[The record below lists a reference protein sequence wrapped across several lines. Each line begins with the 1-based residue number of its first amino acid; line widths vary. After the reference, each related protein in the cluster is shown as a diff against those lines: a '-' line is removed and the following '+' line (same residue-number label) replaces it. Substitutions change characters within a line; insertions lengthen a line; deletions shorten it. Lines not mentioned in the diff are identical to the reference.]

1 MAFVDDEDVQI
12 HLPVDKLAIE
22 GIPDD
27 LVAAKEYGAR
37 IVRAYLS
44 PVLEA
49 TTIAAWTDP
58 ATTPELIRL
67 INGLLTA
74 SKIYRDRYSEDSLD
88 DPEFAQQKYNEAMQ
102 YLRDLVAGNI
112 TLDGITDTTSQI
124 DDTWFQP
131 NDGSTDQPKFTM
143 SSRF

>member
-12 HLPVDKLAIE
+12 HLPVDKLKVE
-22 GIPDD
+22 EIPDD
-27 LVAAKEYGAR
+27 LDAAKEYGAR
-37 IVRAYLS
+37 IIRAYLS

-49 TTIAAWTDP
+49 ATIALWVDP
-58 ATTPELIRL
+58 ASTPELIRL

-74 SKIYRDRYSEDSLD
+74 SKIYRDRYSEDALD

-102 YLRDLVAGNI
+102 YLNALVAGQI
-112 TLDGITDTTSQI
+112 VIDGSGDITSQI

-143 SSRF
+143 SGRY